1 VILAAVGEITVTTES
16 SGGTEAIAR
25 VVSEHVLG
33 GDVVLLAGD
42 LGAGKTVFA
51 RGLAHGLG
59 VGEPVVSPTFTLA
72 REYRG
77 RVRVVHAD
85 VYRLDHVR
93 ELADLGFDDADDDT
107 VMIVEWGDVVSGAF
121 GVDRLEV
128 QLDFVDGRDE
138 SRRIT
143 IGAVG
148 PDWSV
153 RVAALCAAVEQ
164 AKSEADA

>member
-1 VILAAVGEITVTTES
+1 MGSVTVSTES

-59 VGEPVVSPTFTLA
+59 VEAPVVSPTFTLA

-93 ELADLGFDDADDDT
+93 ELADLGFDDMDDDT
-107 VMIVEWGDVVSGAF
+107 VTIVEWGDVVSGAF
-121 GVDRLEV
+121 GIDRLEV
-128 QLDFVDGRDE
+128 RLDFVPGRDDAR
-138 SRRIT
+138 SIA

-148 PDWSV
+148 PS
-153 RVAALCAAVEQ
+153 
-164 AKSEADA
+164 

>member
-1 VILAAVGEITVTTES
+1 MDTVSVTTES
-16 SGGTEAIAR
+16 SAATEKLAR
-25 VVSEHVLG
+25 LVSAHVKG

-59 VGEPVVSPTFTLA
+59 VDEPVVSPTFTLA

-85 VYRLDHVR
+85 IYRLDHVR

-107 VMIVEWGDVVSGAF
+107 VTVVEWGDVVSGAF

-128 QLDFVDGRDE
+128 RLDFVAGREDA
-138 SRRIT
+138 RHIT
-143 IGAVG
+143 IAAVG
-148 PDWSV
+148 PEWSA
-153 RVAALCAAVEQ
+153 RGLALCAAVEQ
-164 AKSEADA
+164 AKLSEVA

>member
-1 VILAAVGEITVTTES
+1 MSEVTVSSES
-16 SGGTEAIAR
+16 SKATEALAR
-25 VVSEHVLG
+25 VVSEYVVG

-51 RGLAHGLG
+51 RGLAEGLG
-59 VGEPVVSPTFTLA
+59 VTDPVVSPTFTLA

-93 ELADLGFDDADDDT
+93 ELSDLGFDDADDDT
-107 VMIVEWGDVVSGAF
+107 VVVVEWGDVVSGAF

-128 QLDFVDGRDE
+128 RLDFVPGRDDA
-138 SRRIT
+138 RRIT
-143 IGAVG
+143 IRAFG
-148 PDWSV
+148 PEWSA
-153 RVAALCAAVEQ
+153 RVAALCTAVAGAA
-164 AKSEADA
+164 

>member
-1 VILAAVGEITVTTES
+1 MGPVNVTTDS
-16 SGGTEAIAR
+16 SAGTEALGR
-25 VVSEHVLG
+25 VVSEHVRG

-59 VGEPVVSPTFTLA
+59 VEGPVVSPTFTLA

-77 RVRVVHAD
+77 RVRIVHAD

-107 VMIVEWGDVVSGAF
+107 VMIVEWGD
-121 GVDRLEV
+121 
-128 QLDFVDGRDE
+128 
-138 SRRIT
+138 
-143 IGAVG
+143 
-148 PDWSV
+148 
-153 RVAALCAAVEQ
+153 
-164 AKSEADA
+164 

>member
-1 VILAAVGEITVTTES
+1 VAEVVVTTES
-16 SGGTEAIAR
+16 RAATEALAR

-51 RGLAHGLG
+51 GGLAHGLG
-59 VGEPVVSPTFTLA
+59 VAEPVMSPTFTLA

-107 VMIVEWGDVVSGAF
+107 VTIVEWGDVVSGAF

-128 QLDFVDGRDE
+128 RLDFVPSRDE
-138 SRRIT
+138 ARRIT
-143 IGAVG
+143 IVALG
-148 PDWSV
+148 PEWLP
-153 RVAALCAAVEQ
+153 RVAALCAAVGRAES
-164 AKSEADA
+164 AAEA

>member
-1 VILAAVGEITVTTES
+1 MTTES
-16 SGGTEAIAR
+16 SAATEALAR
-25 VVSEHVLG
+25 VVSEYVVG

-51 RGLAHGLG
+51 RGLAGGLG
-59 VGEPVVSPTFTLA
+59 VTDPVVSPTFTLA

-77 RVRVVHAD
+77 RVRIVHAD

-93 ELADLGFDDADDDT
+93 ELTDLGFDDADDDT
-107 VMIVEWGDVVSGAF
+107 VTIVEWGDVVSGAF

-128 QLDFVDGRDE
+128 RLDFVPSREDA
-138 SRRIT
+138 RRIT

-148 PDWSV
+148 PEWSA
-153 RVAALCAAVEQ
+153 RVSVLCAAVEQ
-164 AKSEADA
+164 AE

>member
-1 VILAAVGEITVTTES
+1 MGAVTVTTEDS
-16 SGGTEAIAR
+16 LATEALAR
-25 VVSEHVLG
+25 VVSEHVVG

-59 VGEPVVSPTFTLA
+59 VDQPVVSPTFTLA

-93 ELADLGFDDADDDT
+93 ELDDLGFDDDDDT
-107 VMIVEWGDVVSGAF
+107 VTIVEWGDVVSGAF
-121 GVDRLEV
+121 GIDRLEV
-128 QLDFVDGRDE
+128 RLDFVPGCDDA
-138 SRRIT
+138 RRVT
-143 IGAVG
+143 ISAVG
-148 PDWSV
+148 PEWSA
-153 RVAALCAAVEQ
+153 RLLALCAAVEQ
-164 AKSEADA
+164 AE

>member
-1 VILAAVGEITVTTES
+1 VADVTVTTES
-16 SGGTEAIAR
+16 SAATEALAR
-25 VVSEHVLG
+25 VVSQHVRG

-59 VGEPVVSPTFTLA
+59 VTESVVSPTFTLA

-93 ELADLGFDDADDDT
+93 ELADLGFDDTDDDT
-107 VMIVEWGDVVSGAF
+107 VTIVEWGDVVSGAF

-128 QLDFVDGRDE
+128 RLDFVPTREG

-143 IGAVG
+143 VGAVG
-148 PDWSV
+148 PEWPA
-153 RVAALCAAVEQ
+153 RFGALRAAIEHAEAEVQ
-164 AKSEADA
+164 A

>member
-1 VILAAVGEITVTTES
+1 VSEVTVTTDS
-16 SGGTEAIAR
+16 SAGTEALAR
-25 VVSEHVLG
+25 AVSEYIVG

-51 RGLAHGLG
+51 RGLARGLG
-59 VGEPVVSPTFTLA
+59 VTEPVVSPTFTLV

-93 ELADLGFDDADDDT
+93 ELADLGFDDVDDDT
-107 VMIVEWGDVVSGAF
+107 VTIVEWGDVVSGAF

-128 QLDFVDGRDE
+128 RLDFVPNRDDA
-138 SRRIT
+138 RRIT
-143 IGAVG
+143 VGAVG
-148 PDWSV
+148 PEWPE
-153 RVAALCAAVEQ
+153 RFGALCAAVEQ
-164 AKSEADA
+164 AK

>member
-1 VILAAVGEITVTTES
+1 MMSEVSVTTDS
-16 SGGTEAIAR
+16 SAATEALAR
-25 VVSEHVLG
+25 VVSGHVVG

-59 VGEPVVSPTFTLA
+59 VTEPVVSPTFTLA

-77 RVRVVHAD
+77 RLRVVHAD
-85 VYRLDHVR
+85 IYRLDRVR

-107 VMIVEWGDVVSGAF
+107 VTIVEWGDVVSGAF

-128 QLDFVDGRDE
+128 RLDFVPSRDDA
-138 SRRIT
+138 RCIT
-143 IGAVG
+143 VGAVG
-148 PDWSV
+148 PEWPTRFDAL
-153 RVAALCAAVEQ
+153 RAAIEQ
-164 AKSEADA
+164 PTEEPTAERA

>member
-1 VILAAVGEITVTTES
+1 MGAVTVTTEDS
-16 SGGTEAIAR
+16 LATEALAR
-25 VVSEHVLG
+25 VVSEHVVG

-59 VGEPVVSPTFTLA
+59 VDQPVASPTFTLA

-93 ELADLGFDDADDDT
+93 ELDDLGFDDDDDT
-107 VMIVEWGDVVSGAF
+107 VTIVEWGDVVSGAF
-121 GVDRLEV
+121 GIDRLEV
-128 QLDFVDGRDE
+128 RLDFVPGCDDA
-138 SRRIT
+138 RRVT
-143 IGAVG
+143 ISAVG
-148 PDWSV
+148 PEWSA
-153 RVAALCAAVEQ
+153 RLLALCAAVEQ
-164 AKSEADA
+164 AE

>member
-1 VILAAVGEITVTTES
+1 MADVTVTTES
-16 SGGTEAIAR
+16 SAATEALAR
-25 VVSEHVLG
+25 VVSRHVRG

-51 RGLAHGLG
+51 RGLVHGLG
-59 VGEPVVSPTFTLA
+59 VTDPVVSPTFTLA

-77 RVRVVHAD
+77 GVRVVHAD

-107 VMIVEWGDVVSGAF
+107 VTIVEWGDVVSGAF

-128 QLDFVDGRDE
+128 RLDFVPSRDD

-143 IGAVG
+143 VGAVG
-148 PDWSV
+148 PEWPARFDAL
-153 RVAALCAAVEQ
+153 RAAIEHAEPEVQ
-164 AKSEADA
+164 A

>member
-1 VILAAVGEITVTTES
+1 MGAVTVTTEDS
-16 SGGTEAIAR
+16 LATEALAR
-25 VVSEHVLG
+25 VVSEHVVG

-59 VGEPVVSPTFTLA
+59 VDQPVVSPTFTLA

-93 ELADLGFDDADDDT
+93 ELDDLGFDDDDDT
-107 VMIVEWGDVVSGAF
+107 VTIVEWGDVVSGAF
-121 GVDRLEV
+121 GIDRLEV
-128 QLDFVDGRDE
+128 RLDFVPGCDDA
-138 SRRIT
+138 RRVT
-143 IGAVG
+143 ISAVG
-148 PDWSV
+148 PEWSA
-153 RVAALCAAVEQ
+153 RLLALC
-164 AKSEADA
+164 

>member
-1 VILAAVGEITVTTES
+1 MGAVSVTTE
-16 SGGTEAIAR
+16 GAKATEALAR
-25 VVSEHVLG
+25 IVSEYVLG

-59 VGEPVVSPTFTLA
+59 VDDPVVSPTFTLA

-107 VMIVEWGDVVSGAF
+107 VTIVEWGDVVSGAF

-128 QLDFVDGRDE
+128 RLDFVPGCDD
-138 SRRIT
+138 SRCIT
-143 IGAVG
+143 ITAVG
-148 PDWSV
+148 PEWST
-153 RVAALCAAVEQ
+153 RLPALCTAVEQ
-164 AKSEADA
+164 AA

>member
-1 VILAAVGEITVTTES
+1 MEPVTVTTES
-16 SGGTEAIAR
+16 SAGTEALAR
-25 VVSEHVLG
+25 VVSGHVVG

-59 VGEPVVSPTFTLA
+59 VEEPVASPTFTLA

-85 VYRLDHVR
+85 IYRLDHVR
-93 ELADLGFDDADDDT
+93 ELADLGFDDTDDDT
-107 VMIVEWGDVVSGAF
+107 VAIVEWGDVVSGAF

-128 QLDFVDGRDE
+128 RLEFVPGRDDA
-138 SRRIT
+138 RCIT
-143 IGAVG
+143 IGATG
-148 PDWSV
+148 PDWTT
-153 RVAALCAAVEQ
+153 RVAALCAAVVQ
-164 AKSEADA
+164 AEPEAGA

>member
-1 VILAAVGEITVTTES
+1 MGAVTVTTGS
-16 SGGTEAIAR
+16 SKATEALAR
-25 VVSEHVLG
+25 VVSDHVIG

-59 VGEPVVSPTFTLA
+59 VDEPVVSPTFTLA

-77 RVRVVHAD
+77 RLRVVHAD

-93 ELADLGFDDADDDT
+93 ELDDLGFDDADDDT
-107 VMIVEWGDVVSGAF
+107 VTIVEWGDVVSGAF

-128 QLDFVDGRDE
+128 RLDFVPDVGDA
-138 SRRIT
+138 RRIT
-143 IGAVG
+143 IRAVG
-148 PDWSV
+148 PDWTA
-153 RVAALCAAVEQ
+153 RAAELCAAVER
-164 AKSEADA
+164 AA

>member
-1 VILAAVGEITVTTES
+1 MSEVTVSSES
-16 SGGTEAIAR
+16 SKATEALAR
-25 VVSEHVLG
+25 VVSEYVVG

-51 RGLAHGLG
+51 RGLAEGLG
-59 VGEPVVSPTFTLA
+59 VTDPVVSPTFTLA

-107 VMIVEWGDVVSGAF
+107 VTVVEWGDVVSGAF

-128 QLDFVDGRDE
+128 RLDFVPGRDDA
-138 SRRIT
+138 RQIT
-143 IGAVG
+143 ISAVG
-148 PDWSV
+148 PEWSS
-153 RVAALCAAVEQ
+153 RVAALCTAV
-164 AKSEADA
+164 AGAV

>member
-1 VILAAVGEITVTTES
+1 VIEVTVTTES
-16 SGGTEAIAR
+16 SAATEALAR
-25 VVSEHVLG
+25 VVSAYVVG

-51 RGLAHGLG
+51 RGLAGGLG
-59 VGEPVVSPTFTLA
+59 VTDPVVSPTFTLA

-77 RVRVVHAD
+77 RVRIVHAD

-107 VMIVEWGDVVSGAF
+107 VIIVEWGDVVSGAF

-128 QLDFVDGRDE
+128 RLDFVPSREDA
-138 SRRIT
+138 RRIT

-148 PDWSV
+148 PEWSA
-153 RVAALCAAVEQ
+153 RVGVLCSAVEQ
-164 AKSEADA
+164 AE

>member
-1 VILAAVGEITVTTES
+1 M
-16 SGGTEAIAR
+16 
-25 VVSEHVLG
+25 G

-51 RGLAHGLG
+51 RGLAEGLG
-59 VGEPVVSPTFTLA
+59 VTEPVLSPTFTLA

-77 RVRVVHAD
+77 RVRIVHAD

-107 VMIVEWGDVVSGAF
+107 VTVVEWGDVVSGAF

-128 QLDFVDGRDE
+128 RLDFVAGRDDA
-138 SRRIT
+138 RRIT

-148 PDWSV
+148 PEWAA
-153 RVAALCAAVEQ
+153 RVGALCAAVEQ
-164 AKSEADA
+164 AT